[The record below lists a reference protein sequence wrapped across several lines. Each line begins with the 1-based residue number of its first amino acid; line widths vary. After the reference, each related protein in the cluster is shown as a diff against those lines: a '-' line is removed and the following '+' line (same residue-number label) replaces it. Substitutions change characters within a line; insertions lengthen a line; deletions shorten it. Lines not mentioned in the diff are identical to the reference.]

1 MHLIDS
7 IEEKKLYHNRRRLP
21 NAQYDTSAGTHTAN
35 SARMLLAADRDF
47 LYLIFQM
54 AQQIAQ
60 LDTYFTGVQVQPKAV
75 MASLILVFLGLRRV
89 PDSMTRRAIAESWYW
104 SASA

>member
-1 MHLIDS
+1 MILDFGARTKQRNLVHNSLSDMHLIDS

-21 NAQYDTSAGTHTAN
+21 DAQYDTSAGTHIAN

-54 AQQIAQ
+54 
-60 LDTYFTGVQVQPKAV
+60 VQ
-75 MASLILVFLGLRRV
+75 
-89 PDSMTRRAIAESWYW
+89 
-104 SASA
+104 